1 VTREGTRTIGFGIV
15 VIVSEVGVCCIV
27 YSSHLV
33 RSYNFVRRFIVLLK
47 QNRKKKVERK
57 QNYFSGVNEPVAGLA
72 DGWRVEETIAQRII
86 MCHNLQ

>member
-47 QNRKKKVERK
+47 QNRKKK
-57 QNYFSGVNEPVAGLA
+57 SGEKTKLFLRGGRAGGGV
-72 DGWRVEETIAQRII
+72 D
-86 MCHNLQ
+86 